1 MHYESRIM
9 LKWDGFDNA
18 IIGVGGRCN
27 TDSMIVY
34 DYDKMVRVLVT
45 RDDMSYEEA
54 EEYIEFNIIGAWIG
68 DTTPIIVRN
77 KSIEEIEE
85 EN

>member
-1 MHYESRIM
+1 M

-18 IIGVGGRCN
+18 IIGVGERCT

-34 DYDKMVRVLVT
+34 DYNKMVKILVT

-54 EEYIEFNIIGAWIG
+54 EEYIDFNIVGAWIG
-68 DTTPIIVRN
+68 DTTPIIVTKKN
-77 KSIEEIEE
+77 IEEIEE
-85 EN
+85 EY

>member
-1 MHYESRIM
+1 V

-18 IIGVGGRCN
+18 IIGVGERNN

-34 DYDKMVRVLVT
+34 DYDKMVKVLVT

-54 EEYIEFNIIGAWIG
+54 EEYIDFNIVGAWIG
-68 DTTPIIVRN
+68 DTTPIIVTKKN
-77 KSIEEIEE
+77 IEEIEE
-85 EN
+85 EY

>member
-1 MHYESRIM
+1 M

-18 IIGVGGRCN
+18 IIGGGERCT

-34 DYDKMVRVLVT
+34 DYDKMVKVLVT

-54 EEYIEFNIIGAWIG
+54 EEYIDFNIVGAWIG
-68 DTTPIIVRN
+68 DTTPIIVTKKN
-77 KSIEEIEE
+77 IEEIEE
-85 EN
+85 EY

>member
-1 MHYESRIM
+1 M

-18 IIGVGGRCN
+18 IIGVGERCT

-34 DYDKMVRVLVT
+34 DYDKMVKVLVT

-54 EEYIEFNIIGAWIG
+54 EEYIDFNIVGAWIV
-68 DTTPIIVRN
+68 DTTPIIVTKKN
-77 KSIEEIEE
+77 IEEIEE
-85 EN
+85 EY

>member
-1 MHYESRIM
+1 M

-18 IIGVGGRCN
+18 IIGVGERNN

-34 DYDKMVRVLVT
+34 DYNKMVKILVT

-54 EEYIEFNIIGAWIG
+54 EEYIDYNIVGAWIG
-68 DTTPIIVRN
+68 DTTPIIVTKKN
-77 KSIEEIEE
+77 IEEIEE
-85 EN
+85 EY

>member
-1 MHYESRIM
+1 M

-18 IIGVGGRCN
+18 IIGVGERNN

-34 DYDKMVRVLVT
+34 DYDKMVKVLVT

-54 EEYIEFNIIGAWIG
+54 EEYIEFNIVGAWIG
-68 DTTPIIVRN
+68 DTTPIIVTKKN
-77 KSIEEIEE
+77 IEEIEE
-85 EN
+85 EY

>member
-1 MHYESRIM
+1 M

-18 IIGVGGRCN
+18 IVGVGERNN

-34 DYDKMVRVLVT
+34 DYDKMVKVLVT

-54 EEYIEFNIIGAWIG
+54 EEYIDFNIVGAWIG
-68 DTTPIIVRN
+68 DTTPIIVTKKN
-77 KSIEEIEE
+77 IEEIEE
-85 EN
+85 EC

>member
-1 MHYESRIM
+1 M

-18 IIGVGGRCN
+18 IIGVGERCN

-34 DYDKMVRVLVT
+34 DYDKMVKVLVT

-54 EEYIEFNIIGAWIG
+54 EENIDFNIVGAWIG
-68 DTTPIIVRN
+68 DTTPIIVTKKN
-77 KSIEEIEE
+77 IEEIEE
-85 EN
+85 EY

>member
-1 MHYESRIM
+1 M

-18 IIGVGGRCN
+18 IIGVGERNN

-34 DYDKMVRVLVT
+34 DYDKMVKVLVT

-54 EEYIEFNIIGAWIG
+54 EEYIDYNIVGAWIG
-68 DTTPIIVRN
+68 DTTPIIVTKKN
-77 KSIEEIEE
+77 IEEIEE
-85 EN
+85 EC

>member
-1 MHYESRIM
+1 M

-18 IIGVGGRCN
+18 IIGVGERNN

-34 DYDKMVRVLVT
+34 DYDKMVKVLVT

-54 EEYIEFNIIGAWIG
+54 EEYIDFNIIGAWIG

>member
-1 MHYESRIM
+1 M

-18 IIGVGGRCN
+18 IIGVGERNN

-34 DYDKMVRVLVT
+34 DYNKMVKILVT

-54 EEYIEFNIIGAWIG
+54 EEYIDFNIVGAWIG
-68 DTTPIIVRN
+68 DTTPIIVTKKN
-77 KSIEEIEE
+77 IEDIEE
-85 EN
+85 EY

>member
-1 MHYESRIM
+1 M

-18 IIGVGGRCN
+18 IIGVGERNN

-34 DYDKMVRVLVT
+34 DYNKMVKILVT

-54 EEYIEFNIIGAWIG
+54 EEYIDFNIVGAWIG
-68 DTTPIIVRN
+68 DTTPIIVTKKN
-77 KSIEEIEE
+77 IEEIEE
-85 EN
+85 EY

>member
-1 MHYESRIM
+1 M

-18 IIGVGGRCN
+18 IIGVGERCT

-34 DYDKMVRVLVT
+34 DYNKMVKILVT

-54 EEYIEFNIIGAWIG
+54 EEYIDYNIVGAWIG
-68 DTTPIIVRN
+68 DTTPIIVTKKN
-77 KSIEEIEE
+77 IEEIEE
-85 EN
+85 EY

>member
-1 MHYESRIM
+1 M

-18 IIGVGGRCN
+18 IIGVGERNN

-34 DYDKMVRVLVT
+34 DYDKRVKVLVT

-54 EEYIEFNIIGAWIG
+54 EEYIDFNIVGAWIG
-68 DTTPIIVRN
+68 DTTPIIVTKKN
-77 KSIEEIEE
+77 IEEIEE
-85 EN
+85 EY

>member
-1 MHYESRIM
+1 M

-18 IIGVGGRCN
+18 IIGVGERNN

-34 DYDKMVRVLVT
+34 DYDKMVKVLVT

-54 EEYIEFNIIGAWIG
+54 EEYIDYNIVGAWIG
-68 DTTPIIVRN
+68 DTTPIIVTKKN
-77 KSIEEIEE
+77 IEEIEE
-85 EN
+85 EY

>member
-1 MHYESRIM
+1 M

-18 IIGVGGRCN
+18 IIGVGERNN

-34 DYDKMVRVLVT
+34 DYDKMVKVLVT

-54 EEYIEFNIIGAWIG
+54 EEYIDYNIVGAWIG
-68 DTTPIIVRN
+68 DTTPIIVT
-77 KSIEEIEE
+77 KKIIEEIEE
-85 EN
+85 EY

>member
-1 MHYESRIM
+1 M

-18 IIGVGGRCN
+18 IIGVGERNN

-34 DYDKMVRVLVT
+34 DYAKMVKVLVT

-54 EEYIEFNIIGAWIG
+54 EEYIDFNIVGAWIG
-68 DTTPIIVRN
+68 DTTPIIVTKKN
-77 KSIEEIEE
+77 IDEIEE
-85 EN
+85 EY